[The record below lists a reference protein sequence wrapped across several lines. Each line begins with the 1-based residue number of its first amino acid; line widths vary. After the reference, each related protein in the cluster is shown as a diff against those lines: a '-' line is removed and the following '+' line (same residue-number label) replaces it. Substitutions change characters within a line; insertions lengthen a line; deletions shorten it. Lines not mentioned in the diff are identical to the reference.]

1 MSDAMVCRCE
11 EFVHPRAIFNPP
23 GRTALDYRIGDFL
36 RFRHALLLARPGETR
51 LTHWRP
57 GASHDLAVQLVE
69 WWAYLADVLTFYNE
83 RTMAQAFVRTAD
95 DAEALRNLTRILGY
109 RPRPGIGAR
118 GVVALLLTGNKPVAL
133 PRGFPVESKP
143 GPGKEPLMFESD
155 ADTLLGSPDAVTA
168 EPVPD
173 GSAVVHNTVLLR
185 GKVSTLTLGERLLL
199 VKRDWSAPVI
209 VTVQAVVQ
217 EQRNTRVAITG
228 ATGVAGLARD
238 YRLVRS
244 TQSARARD
252 SSSSQVELDS
262 VQRSIE
268 PGMPV
273 VIERSAGAPV
283 VAGVTAVSENT
294 YSISSGLQ
302 APHPTTIPILFTV
315 LDITNGVSNGT
326 VVRFGWTDAGEL
338 TATPT
343 ASIQSSSAQV
353 LASLDAAKPRTVLV
367 EDALGRG
374 SSATAQNESG
384 AIRLTNLEFPLIAP
398 LQLFTNLVAVS
409 RGKTVVDEVLGNGDA
424 SLAGQ
429 EFVLRN
435 APVTYLAG
443 RESRSGDGYS
453 STIRIHVNSIEWHE
467 ARSFFGQ
474 PADARVFVTFE
485 DAEGKTHVKTGDG
498 INGARLPSGT
508 DNVVA
513 SYRFGSGAEVPEAG
527 ALSNIVKP
535 WPGVRAI
542 HAPVPPGAG
551 EDPEPPA
558 RLRELAPR
566 SVLTFDRAVSASD
579 YEIIAAAAPGVRRVR
594 ATWSFNAAEQ
604 RAMLRLSVG
613 DDAAAVT
620 SARAAVTG
628 VGERDNVPVIAATR
642 IDVAA
647 SLVLVIDPDYTPDTV
662 IDAVRAALLDVFDA
676 KHARIGRPL
685 YRSAI
690 NAACLGVAGTIAVR
704 DFTLRTNPA
713 PTARTFGPRVYTG
726 FRFHPGD
733 DGFFVLAAADVAI
746 TTEAAPHG

>member
-83 RTMAQAFVRTAD
+83 RTMAQAYVRTAD

-199 VKRDWSAPVI
+199 VKRDWTAPVI
-209 VTVQAVVQ
+209 VTVQSVVQ

-228 ATGVAGLARD
+228 ATGAGLAGD

-244 TQSARARD
+244 TQSARLAPDATTIIQLESVHRD
-252 SSSSQVELDS
+252 L
-262 VQRSIE
+262 E

-273 VIERSAGAPV
+273 IIEGGSSPA
-283 VAGVTAVSENT
+283 VARISTITEKT
-294 YSISSGLQ
+294 YSI
-302 APHPTTIPILFTV
+302 PTTDKPIPILATV
-315 LDITNGVSNGT
+315 LTFTGGPASLDPLTTIL
-326 VVRFGWTDAGEL
+326 RFGWTDAGEL

-353 LASLDAAKPRTVLV
+353 LASLDAAKLRTVLV

-409 RGKTVVDEVLGNGDA
+409 RGKTVVDEVLGSGDA

-443 RESRSGDGYS
+443 RESRSGEGYS
-453 STIRIHVNSIEWHE
+453 STIRIHVNGIEWHE

-508 DNVVA
+508 DNLVA

-542 HAPVPPGAG
+542 RAPVPPGAG

-604 RAMLRLSVG
+604 RAMLRLYVG

-713 PTARTFGPRVYTG
+713 PTARTLGPRVYTG